1 MNLDGSESGNITLL
15 LLDHSTAW
23 YSVYSTAWYSVYSTA
38 WYSVHSTA
46 WCSVYSTAWYSVY
59 RLIGFLVFVIIF
71 SFLSTLDLIQ
81 KRSKNASNIYDRELC
96 NSG

>member
-23 YSVYSTAWYSVYSTA
+23 YSVY
-38 WYSVHSTA
+38 
-46 WCSVYSTAWYSVY
+46 

-71 SFLSTLDLIQ
+71 
-81 KRSKNASNIYDRELC
+81 
-96 NSG
+96 

>member
-23 YSVYSTAWYSVYSTA
+23 YSIVQ
-38 WYSVHSTA
+38 HG
-46 WCSVYSTAWYSVY
+46 TAWYSVY

-71 SFLSTLDLIQ
+71 
-81 KRSKNASNIYDRELC
+81 
-96 NSG
+96 

>member
-23 YSVYSTAWYSVYSTA
+23 YSIVQ
-38 WYSVHSTA
+38 HG
-46 WCSVYSTAWYSVY
+46 TAWYSVY